1 MVRLFNAV
9 RKIVPQVTGRP
20 PYSNPT
26 PAPSAAVRLHSRRH
40 VATFPR
46 YIERSASSTLGGTIM
61 GSSTRHRAALV
72 AAATGML
79 LALGGC
85 DLLFPDEAVNV
96 LKDIVAGDA
105 PSALKQETPEP
116 ARTTIRYEVDGRVWY
131 ADLYD
136 PRQPIGAPLV
146 LVPGAAPAGKDDP
159 RLQALAKSLAR
170 ARFLVLV
177 PDLPGPRQL
186 KISAADAGGIAD
198 AVTYLAGRATTPGG
212 RQVGIAAIS
221 YGVGPAVLAAIRP
234 DVTDKVRF
242 VLGLGGYYDTRAM
255 VTYIT
260 TGAYRDPVTG
270 GWRRAD
276 PLDYAKW
283 VFVLSNVDRLRS
295 PSDRAALSEMAR
307 RRLRD
312 PRAPIQDLVRGL
324 GPEGRPLLTLLL
336 NDDPARVDGLNGDL
350 PEAVRADIAALS
362 LKGRDLSPLAGK
374 LILIHGEV
382 DRMIPYTE
390 SIALAAAAGRTELFI
405 PEGFSHV
412 DPDSIPIAGQRTLV
426 RAMRALLARRD
437 PLPGAS

>member
-1 MVRLFNAV
+1 MGMASTAR
-9 RKIVPQVTGRP
+9 
-20 PYSNPT
+20 Y
-26 PAPSAAVRLHSRRH
+26 PAAAI
-40 VATFPR
+40 AGA
-46 YIERSASSTLGGTIM
+46 IGM
-61 GSSTRHRAALV
+61 LV
-72 AAATGML
+72 AV
-79 LALGGC
+79 GGC
-85 DLLFPDEAVNV
+85 DLVFPDEAVDV
-96 LKDIVAGDA
+96 LKDIVAGDG
-105 PSALKQETPEP
+105 PSALKEETPAP
-116 ARTTIRYEVDGRVWY
+116 VRATVRYEIDGRVWF

-146 LVPGAAPAGKDDP
+146 LVPGAAQAGKDDP
-159 RLQALAKSLAR
+159 RLQALARSLAR

-177 PDLPGPRQL
+177 PDLPGPRAL
-186 KISAADAGGIAD
+186 KISAADADGIAD
-198 AVTYLAGRATTPGG
+198 AVSYLAERATTPGG

-234 DVTDKVRF
+234 GVRDKVRF

-255 VTYIT
+255 ITYIT
-260 TGAYRDPVTG
+260 TGAYRDPETG
-270 GWRRAD
+270 RWLHAA

-283 VFVLSNVDRLRS
+283 VFVLSNVDRLQS
-295 PSDRAALSEMAR
+295 ASDRAALSEMAR

-312 PRAPIQDLVRGL
+312 PTAPIVDLARGL

-336 NDDPARVDGLNGDL
+336 NGDPERVDDL
-350 PEAVRADIAALS
+350 VAQLPTAVRADIAALS

-390 SIALAAAAGRTELFI
+390 SMALAAAAGRAELFI
-405 PEGFSHV
+405 PAGFSHV
-412 DPDSIPIAGQRTLV
+412 DPDGIPIAGQRTLV